1 MPNLSQLVRLP
12 RINFCLSYNKNKL
25 IYSSLR
31 NMSSIPNKN
40 ASAPSLPEP
49 VKMFSNAKL
58 DVWTMFN
65 IAAAKSGAVNLG
77 QGFMNFPAP
86 DLIKN
91 AGLAC
96 IANDNC
102 TQYSPP
108 RGRPR
113 LLKALAERYGKSIG
127 RNINPET
134 EVMVTTGANEGI
146 FCALLAFIDKDARNE
161 AIIIEPAF
169 DQYTPNIIMAG
180 GKAVNVPLRVN
191 PDLKP
196 EVNIISSNEWKL
208 DMAELEAAITPKTK
222 IIILNTP
229 QNPTGKIFSY
239 EELISIADLAKKY
252 NLLVIS
258 DEVYENLYYDNQKHI
273 SISSIPGMFDRTLI
287 VGSMG
292 KLFGVTGWRI
302 GWVVGA
308 QQLINP
314 CLAAHTRT
322 VFVSPSP
329 QQEAGGMA
337 FEKASESNF
346 FDVQR
351 EEYIGRRKK
360 LMDAFDSVGLPYSIP
375 HGSYFLLVNASRV
388 RIPKD
393 FHIPDYVSERGRSFE
408 LCYFFTVHIG
418 LGCIPPTEF
427 YSEEHVHLAEDYVR
441 FAFCKSDDVFE
452 EATKRL
458 AKLKQYIE

>member
-169 DQYTPNIIMAG
+169 DH
-180 GKAVNVPLRVN
+180 
-191 PDLKP
+191 
-196 EVNIISSNEWKL
+196 
-208 DMAELEAAITPKTK
+208 
-222 IIILNTP
+222 
-229 QNPTGKIFSY
+229 Y
-239 EELISIADLAKKY
+239 EELVSIADLAKKY